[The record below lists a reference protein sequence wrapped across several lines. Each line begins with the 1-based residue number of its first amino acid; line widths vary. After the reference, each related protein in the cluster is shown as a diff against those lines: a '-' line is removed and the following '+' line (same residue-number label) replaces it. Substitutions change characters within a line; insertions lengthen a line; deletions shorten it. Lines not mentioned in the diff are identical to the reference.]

1 MSASYNALVPD
12 AAKELLCFLY
22 GTSGRQSV
30 LLLGPPGVGKS
41 ALVRETAAEI
51 AHDAGRTLFEYNN
64 RHLTGIDLNDVYTYP
79 ERYFI
84 FVDLRLTETEP
95 VDLMGRP
102 VTVRVGDIPQ
112 LVYQPAQWAALLSVV
127 PGILFLDEIT
137 NVHRPDVLAAAYKLI
152 QDRTAGFTAFCCGV
166 QVVAAGNSP
175 KDSAIANLLP
185 SPLLNRVYCL
195 DVQAP
200 QLNQWARWMSFNHQG
215 SEEKVLAYLYRFPG
229 DFCRVPDEDEALG
242 GYPTPR
248 SYTFLARDLAA
259 AVGAGLSAESVRA
272 LCVAA
277 LGAEVGE
284 KFFAFWRHPVPTF
297 AELKNA
303 PDVFSGLNI
312 DEKYIAVV
320 AIGQGIAAEISSIA
334 FRSLDAG
341 ILEARGLLKKIV
353 ADCAPLLEAVAAQTR
368 EYLGLLWFTL
378 ANHIDSPWREA
389 FYFEVCARSCTIR
402 KAYADIGNILK
413 WPA

>member
-1 MSASYNALVPD
+1 
-12 AAKELLCFLY
+12 
-22 GTSGRQSV
+22 V
-30 LLLGPPGVGKS
+30 LLLGPPGIGKS

-51 AHDAGRTLFEYNN
+51 AHDAGRTMVEYNN
-64 RHLTGIDLNDVYTYP
+64 RHLTGIDLNDVYGSP
-79 ERYFI
+79 ERYFV
-84 FVDLRLTETEP
+84 FVDLRLTEAEP

-127 PGILFLDEIT
+127 PGILFLDELT

-152 QDRTAGFTAFCCGV
+152 QDRTAGFTAFCSGV

-175 KDSAIANLLP
+175 RHSAIANLLP
-185 SPLLNRVYCL
+185 TPLLNRVYCL
-195 DVQAP
+195 EVQAP
-200 QLNQWARWMSFNHQG
+200 QLDQWARWMSLNHPG
-215 SEEKVLAYLYRFPG
+215 SEEKVLAYLYRFPE
-229 DFCRVPDEDEALG
+229 DLFRIPDEDEALG

-259 AVGAGLSAESVRA
+259 AVAAGIGADAVRS
-272 LCVAA
+272 LCIAA

-284 KFFAFWRHPVPTF
+284 KFFAFWRRPVPTF
-297 AELKNA
+297 TELRDA
-303 PDVFSGLNI
+303 PEVFDGLNM

-320 AIGQGIAAEISSIA
+320 AIGQGIAAEISAIA

-341 ILEARGLLKKIV
+341 ILEARGLLREMV
-353 ADCAPLLEAVAAQTR
+353 TGCAPLLEAVAVQTR

-389 FYFEVCARSCTIR
+389 FYFEVCARSRTIR
-402 KAYADIGNILK
+402 NAYADIGNILK